1 VRGSACTGYKKN
13 LTGSGPPR
21 YVSFHRNNARFL
33 MNKLREIS
41 RVLADTD
48 DERLIEEFLVSLLTR
63 YEIDEIS
70 SRWELVKLLHGGM
83 TQRSIARRLGLSL
96 CKITRG
102 SRELKRDNSPFK
114 IMIERYWKNMKKHPS
129 SITRGKKS

>member
-1 VRGSACTGYKKN
+1 
-13 LTGSGPPR
+13 
-21 YVSFHRNNARFL
+21 

-48 DERLIEEFLVSLLTR
+48 DERLIEEFLESLLTG

-102 SRELKRDNSPFK
+102 SRELKRDNSPFR
-114 IMIERYWKNMKKHPS
+114 IMIEQYWKNLKKHPS
-129 SITRGKKS
+129 NAIKGKKS